1 MGYRVVWK
9 KKVQTQIDRCPLFIQ
24 EKFGRRKKW
33 LISGVLFLVL
43 FCLQSCATVTYLD
56 VATVEPK
63 QEIITVENAT
73 ADQLFVKASSWAV
86 EAFNDSKAVIELQD
100 ERFHIIKGK
109 FTSRYKSGSFGWTV
123 EATSLLTIEAKD
135 GRSRISIKL
144 IGAEQ
149 YNGNGAPAG
158 KAMTF
163 YFGRAQLQMLQDSWN
178 NMVASYESA
187 LKASTAESNW

>member
-1 MGYRVVWK
+1 MNKIG
-9 KKVQTQIDRCPLFIQ
+9 
-24 EKFGRRKKW
+24 GRRNW
-33 LISGVLFLVL
+33 FICGVVFLLVL
-43 FCLQSCATVTYLD
+43 LGLQSCATVTYLD
-56 VATVEPK
+56 VATVEPR

-73 ADQLFVKASSWAV
+73 ADQLFAKASSWAV

-100 ERFHIIKGK
+100 EKSHIIKGK

-123 EATSLLTIEAKD
+123 EATSLLTIETKE

-178 NMVASYESA
+178 DMVASYESA
-187 LKASTAESNW
+187 LKTSATESNW